1 MEWMMYVVATVFFVI
16 GAMCI
21 VSIIFSIP
29 GGWLML
35 GLACIIEFVDRFYL
49 PVERQQTFGWW
60 VLGASLVL
68 LGVSELIE
76 FAAGAA
82 GAKRGGAGRRGM
94 VGALIGGIL
103 GAIFLTALVPIPVVG
118 SLIGAIVGTFVG
130 AVLGEITGKQ
140 PKTVRGSV
148 KPAIGATIG
157 RVIGTFSKI
166 GIAMAVWIALSVA
179 AFWPG

>member
-1 MEWMMYVVATVFFVI
+1 MEWITYVVATLFCVL
-16 GAMCI
+16 GAVCL

-29 GGWLML
+29 GGWIML
-35 GLACIIEFVDRFYL
+35 GLACVIEFVDRFYL
-49 PVERQQTFGWW
+49 PAERQQTFEWW
-60 VLGASLVL
+60 VLGVCLGL
-68 LGVSELIE
+68 LALGELIE

-118 SLIGAIVGTFVG
+118 SLIGAIVGTFAG
-130 AVLGEITGKQ
+130 AVLGEITGAQ
-140 PKTVRGSV
+140 PKTGRGSV

-157 RVIGTFSKI
+157 RVVGTMSKI
-166 GIAMAVWIALSVA
+166 GISMAVWIALSIA

>member
-1 MEWMMYVVATVFFVI
+1 MEWMMCVVATLFCLL
-16 GAMCI
+16 GAVCL

-29 GGWLML
+29 GGWIML
-35 GLACIIEFVDRFYL
+35 ALACIIELCDQFYL
-49 PVERQQTFGWW
+49 AEGRQVTFGWIA
-60 VLGASLVL
+60 LGVSAAL
-68 LGVSELIE
+68 LGLSELIE

-82 GAKRGGAGRRGM
+82 GAKRGGAGKRGM

-103 GAIFLTALVPIPVVG
+103 GAILFTIVVIIPVVG
-118 SLIGAIVGTFVG
+118 SLIGAIVGTFAG
-130 AVLGEITGKQ
+130 AVLGEITGAN

-157 RVIGTFSKI
+157 RVVGTMSKI
-166 GIAMAVWIALSVA
+166 GIALGVWIGLSVA